1 MVINWLAHMNMECWM
16 CKFTMALI
24 RMQSRFDMM
33 NDKHML
39 QANTQGYQ
47 GGGGGGIHRMTEQM
61 CQARPMEIFNLED
74 RVKYKLQIKP
84 IENNIVGA

>member
-1 MVINWLAHMNMECWM
+1 MVINQLAHLNMECWM

-47 GGGGGGIHRMTEQM
+47 EGGGGGIHSMMGQM
-61 CQARPMEIFNLED
+61 CQGQWKFSIWKTE
-74 RVKYKLQIKP
+74 
-84 IENNIVGA
+84 

>member
-1 MVINWLAHMNMECWM
+1 M

-39 QANTQGYQ
+39 QANTQGHQ
-47 GGGGGGIHRMTEQM
+47 GECGGGIHRMMGQM
-61 CQARPMEIFNLED
+61 CQGQWKIFNLED
-74 RVKYKLQIKP
+74 RVKYKLQIKH
-84 IENNIVGA
+84 IENNFVGA

>member
-1 MVINWLAHMNMECWM
+1 MNLAFKLPNYNLCRVFFWSKSWSTITMVYSNISNGHNWLAHMNMECWM

-39 QANTQGYQ
+39 QANTQGY
-47 GGGGGGIHRMTEQM
+47 
-61 CQARPMEIFNLED
+61 
-74 RVKYKLQIKP
+74 
-84 IENNIVGA
+84 